1 MHQIITVRLVASPSS
16 LLHPSIATAPLSAP
30 LFLDRSSNRLHPRR
44 RRQRLRPSHAVVQPP
59 PDFPP
64 NTAAAPT
71 SHPPCL
77 PPQATPCPPTLAILA
92 SAPCPSPSPKSSRR
106 RHSSA
111 MPCALPARHHHV
123 GAIPGRLAS
132 APLQEASRPSSARGP
147 HAPTCALLARHSR
160 IGVPLQRP
168 SPPTPSAP
176 ACRTLTLP
184 RWSSVRPSPSRDCRV
199 MAEHPAPETKIAS
212 AIACLHP
219 HFMIVLPLQRH
230 LRRSHRQRPTVRRSN
245 RRSKLALSPAKSPKL
260 PVVITQFDAVKE
272 NSLSP
277 KRS

>member
-1 MHQIITVRLVASPSS
+1 LSAGKKIFTTIKAVRGRLPPWFCLQPIYTVHLYASNHHCPSRRLPFKPPPSFDRNCSS
-16 LLHPSIATAPLSAP
+16 LRSPLPRQILQQASSAASSATAPA
-30 LFLDRSSNRLHPRR
+30 FPRR
-44 RRQRLRPSHAVVQPP
+44 C
-59 PDFPP
+59 
-64 NTAAAPT
+64 PT
-71 SHPPCL
+71 SPRLSSQHRRRSHVPPSL
-77 PPQATPCPPTLAILA
+77 LASTGYTMPPTLAILA

-176 ACRTLTLP
+176 RLPHLDPAPLVVRPSLTLP
-184 RWSSVRPSPSRDCRV
+184 RLSRDGKTPC
-199 MAEHPAPETKIAS
+199 S
-212 AIACLHP
+212 
-219 HFMIVLPLQRH
+219 
-230 LRRSHRQRPTVRRSN
+230 
-245 RRSKLALSPAKSPKL
+245 
-260 PVVITQFDAVKE
+260 
-272 NSLSP
+272 
-277 KRS
+277 